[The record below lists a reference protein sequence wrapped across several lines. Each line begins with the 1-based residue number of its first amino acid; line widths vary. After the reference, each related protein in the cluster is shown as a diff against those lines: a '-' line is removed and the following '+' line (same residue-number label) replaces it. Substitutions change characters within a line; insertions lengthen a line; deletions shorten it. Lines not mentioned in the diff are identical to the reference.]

1 MGPVLMG
8 LILAACSAT
17 AHDQSTSTMADAS
30 KPNASTSEG
39 TAPAPSDESVQPP
52 ASPVPRSTLPTVTS
66 TKPTPSTAP
75 ANEPTRVELDVL
87 PVASASGE
95 VILAELLEVSTSM
108 DGVLLEVDRLEWYE
122 TREDAEAAGLSTSPD
137 QMLFIGNAEETSE
150 TFLIEETSE
159 VAIYGTSATDQWFG
173 LFSVTASEWV
183 DVASGVSPYEV
194 HWYTVGRSGLLA
206 PYFLEIDGGVV
217 QQATELYIP

>member
-1 MGPVLMG
+1 M
-8 LILAACSAT
+8 
-17 AHDQSTSTMADAS
+17 TSTT
-30 KPNASTSEG
+30 PTPG
-39 TAPAPSDESVQPP
+39 TAPV
-52 ASPVPRSTLPTVTS
+52 
-66 TKPTPSTAP
+66 
-75 ANEPTRVELDVL
+75 NEPTRLELDVL
-87 PVASASGE
+87 PVVSASGE
-95 VILAELLEVSTSM
+95 VILAEVLGVSTSM

-150 TFLIEETSE
+150 AFLIDETSK

-183 DVASGVSPYEV
+183 DVASGASPYDV

-217 QQATELYIP
+217 LQATELYIP